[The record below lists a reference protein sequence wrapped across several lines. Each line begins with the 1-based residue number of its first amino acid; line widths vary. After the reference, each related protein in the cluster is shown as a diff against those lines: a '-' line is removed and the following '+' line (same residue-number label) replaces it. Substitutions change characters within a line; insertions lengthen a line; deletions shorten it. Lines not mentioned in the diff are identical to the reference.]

1 MYANV
6 AHKCYYIVHYYIRM
20 WNVAVFHMYV
30 QLWEMNTMLN
40 PKKVQ
45 TLSPGD
51 TEMLEHVLLH
61 VRIKLNVCILTLPH
75 VYIFTI
81 LSNLTV

>member
-1 MYANV
+1 MLLYSALL
-6 AHKCYYIVHYYIRM
+6 YT
-20 WNVAVFHMYV
+20 YV
-30 QLWEMNTMLN
+30 ECGSIPYVRTAMGNEHNAQ

-61 VRIKLNVCILTLPH
+61 VRVKLNVCILTLPH